1 MSLSC
6 FEYFVIISQIDPDER
21 PIFEEAVKIL
31 EQTAVTEE
39 GEEEV
44 DREDEEDL
52 RACFSEPL
60 LR

>member
-1 MSLSC
+1 MYHSQ
-6 FEYFVIISQIDPDER
+6 QIDPDER

-31 EQTAVTEE
+31 QQTTVVEE
-39 GEEEV
+39 GEGPGEGG
-44 DREDEEDL
+44 REDDL